1 MIIANGLK
9 RLFSGAVADCTFLG
23 NPQPNTPIQFWFG
36 DQKELIEW
44 ITQRKNLDNY
54 PLVWYVLNEYTEF
67 QGWYETNARLVIMQ
81 DTQLKQLN
89 DWRTQNSYE
98 GVLEPVWYV
107 IKERLETNLFI
118 DVVSQNKKDKFKLQC
133 VPNYGVDLNQPNN
146 FANDFTRSAEKSTK
160 GISIDL
166 VDCLVVD
173 FKLRIKAKCI
183 I

>member
-98 GVLEPVWYV
+98 GVLEPVWEVVQSKLTTNGYV
-107 IKERLETNLFI
+107 EVMGNFADR
-118 DVVSQNKKDKFKLQC
+118 FKLRAE
-133 VPNYGVDLNQPNN
+133 PNYGIAPQTNDLKTTNPTKEQSINVDL
-146 FANDFTRSAEKSTK
+146 
-160 GISIDL
+160 I
-166 VDCLVVD
+166 DCLVVD

-183 I
+183 N